1 MNDILDTANN
11 DYKYGFVT
19 DIETEEFPRGLNE
32 EIIRTISRKKGE
44 PDWMLEFRLRAFRHW
59 QTLKMPAWAHLNIPA
74 IVYQDIIYS
83 AVPKNK

>member
-44 PDWMLEFRLRAFRHW
+44 PDPRADA
-59 QTLKMPAWAHLNIPA
+59 L
-74 IVYQDIIYS
+74 
-83 AVPKNK
+83 